1 MRVPWLCQTL
11 EQHRR
16 YHQHE
21 YADPLDG
28 GWQRGER
35 DDNESKRAKHG
46 PNAVHHAEDGVLV
59 AGEDGTDE
67 EVSQGRPK
75 LAAMV
80 LKNEHNQHKRY
91 ADAEKSDPQTTSGDP
106 AVNLVAVQRRE
117 RPQDNA
123 AIGHPNTA
131 SEQAGECR
139 APARVNKHVSESTFL
154 HWPLATGKRRP
165 ASAHQKG

>member
-46 PNAVHHAEDGVLV
+46 PNAVRHAEKGVLV
-59 AGEDGTDE
+59 AGEDGSDE

-80 LKNEHNQHKRY
+80 LEKEHDQRERY
-91 ADAEKSDPQTTSGDP
+91 ADAENNDPQNTGGDP
-106 AVNLVAVQRRE
+106 AVDLVAIQCRE
-117 RPQDNA
+117 RSQDNA
-123 AIGHPNTA
+123 AIGRLNAA
-131 SEQAGECR
+131 SE
-139 APARVNKHVSESTFL
+139 
-154 HWPLATGKRRP
+154 
-165 ASAHQKG
+165 

>member
-46 PNAVHHAEDGVLV
+46 PNAVGHAEEGVLV
-59 AGEDGTDE
+59 AGEDGSDE

-80 LKNEHNQHKRY
+80 LEKEHDQRERY
-91 ADAEKSDPQTTSGDP
+91 ADAENNDPQNTGSDP
-106 AVNLVAVQRRE
+106 AVDLVAIQCRE
-117 RPQDNA
+117 RSQDNA
-123 AIGHPNTA
+123 AIGRLNAA
-131 SEQAGECR
+131 S
-139 APARVNKHVSESTFL
+139 
-154 HWPLATGKRRP
+154 
-165 ASAHQKG
+165 